1 MNRLILILTFIPLLS
16 FGQQFKKIIT
26 PSDTYFILNS
36 IDTLTIPKGLPDG
49 KWKVHFDNDTTK
61 PQYIF
66 HLKDNHI
73 NGFFMSYYSNG
84 SWAAIGSYKDDS
96 LWTFRTDKFGGND
109 TTFKTG
115 LWHYQVAG
123 FIKEHF
129 HKIPFSEND
138 SIYTDN
144 WFYNNGRILSSR
156 TYHKKVGLVKE
167 IWFYEN
173 GERSSML
180 EKNNNYSTKTD
191 WTKDQKISNFYL
203 EQNFSYQLYL
213 DTSDI
218 KFDRCDDC
226 IVQTVFDKQGKLIS
240 SISIDSNGKVR
251 DFSSG
256 GAYLRYDI
264 DGNVKQIKYWNKKK
278 KWKLKNLK

>member
-1 MNRLILILTFIPLLS
+1 
-16 FGQQFKKIIT
+16 
-26 PSDTYFILNS
+26 
-36 IDTLTIPKGLPDG
+36 
-49 KWKVHFDNDTTK
+49 
-61 PQYIF
+61 
-66 HLKDNHI
+66 
-73 NGFFMSYYSNG
+73 MSYYSNG

-96 LWTFRTDKFGGND
+96 LWTFRKDKFGGND

-129 HKIPFSEND
+129 HKIPFSEKD

-156 TYHKKVGLVKE
+156 TYHKRIGLVKE

-173 GERSSML
+173 GERSSMF

-191 WTKDQKISNFYL
+191 WSKDQKISNFYL

-226 IVQTVFDKQGKLIS
+226 IVQKVFDKQGKLIS

-256 GAYLRYDI
+256 GVYLRYDT
-264 DGNVKQIKYWNKKK
+264 DGNVKQIEYFNTKK
-278 KWKLKNLK
+278 KWKLKNLN